1 MRAGLADGRELGS
14 EDRVLVAVRVDVLE
28 AVADRDG
35 ITGPLTIRKREDSST
50 RRNSAAGW
58 LASSPP
64 IVKKRSDHLIAYLV

>member
-1 MRAGLADGRELGS
+1 MRAGLADGKELGS